1 MLALVSCT
9 AIQKKMAV
17 RGILPNK
24 IAVVV
29 VLPNSGCPD
38 DSSNTQPTAAIA
50 ATQER
55 SKRIPLLGVTEN
67 QPPEQRKGQQFSLPL
82 TKP

>member
-9 AIQKKMAV
+9 AIQKKIAV

-50 ATQER
+50 DTQES
-55 SKRIPLLGVTEN
+55 SKRIPLLGVTE
-67 QPPEQRKGQQFSLPL
+67 K
-82 TKP
+82 

>member
-9 AIQKKMAV
+9 ATQKNNTVA
-17 RGILPNK
+17 GILPNK

-29 VLPNSGCPD
+29 VLPSSGCPD
-38 DSSNTQPTAAIA
+38 DSSKTQPTAAIA

-55 SKRIPLLGVTEN
+55 SRRIPLLGVTEN
-67 QPPEQRKGQQFSLPL
+67 
-82 TKP
+82 

>member
-9 AIQKKMAV
+9 AIQKKRAV

-24 IAVVV
+24 MAVVV

-50 ATQER
+50 DTQER
-55 SKRIPLLGVTEN
+55 SRRIPLSGVTEKE
-67 QPPEQRKGQQFSLPL
+67 PPDQWNGQQFSLPL
-82 TKP
+82 SGG